1 MGKTLF
7 VKQDSVARLE
17 QDLSNCRVEL
27 AETEKRI
34 NDITQSEVSLKYEV
48 DMHKK
53 MLVSWKIKN
62 DLLSKEVQ
70 QLLKQLDEIKQGKK
84 LTTDTTGDHAMKE
97 EKDTRIQTLE
107 KTMERQRDELK
118 KEREENRMEKGR
130 RIKTKA
136 IKDSYNNVEQEK
148 AKFINELERHKEA
161 LKRLSGEVEK
171 VKDVGNLPEEAHS
184 VFFELGGHV
193 NLGDATKVVD
203 TSAAATA
210 SVVHASTPSVISL
223 PAVGVSGLSPKA
235 TTYSDKRPPFSRPS
249 AEPYKTGRKLVRHR
263 LVKSDEPQGD
273 TEMFDAEGLG
283 KPGPSEAAPQTGFAP
298 SQPLACKCI
307 ATTSTTELQEESVI
321 VGEKSSDAPM
331 LKKSKGSE
339 SLEDNGEEPVTE
351 LAGTNMASKELESAN
366 NPHNLD
372 GTNQEELH
380 DDKPI
385 DFEENQDQAAEV
397 KMRSD
402 DMHRD
407 QIEPENQ
414 QSSLAVGSETE
425 VGELSP
431 ETRKPEGA
439 LEVGEINSPELSGD
453 DKNDEGDLTEEAGD
467 TLDMVADVNESTTV
481 ETDKGAEPTPIA
493 SEVAPTTSS
502 TETSSSRPVT
512 SQSTAH
518 GSATAKTDDVK
529 YC

>member
-171 VKDVGNLPEEAHS
+171 VKDVGNLPEGANAVQLLS
-184 VFFELGGHV
+184 GS
-193 NLGDATKVVD
+193 NVD
-203 TSAAATA
+203 D
-210 SVVHASTPSVISL
+210 L
-223 PAVGVSGLSPKA
+223 
-235 TTYSDKRPPFSRPS
+235 
-249 AEPYKTGRKLVRHR
+249 
-263 LVKSDEPQGD
+263 
-273 TEMFDAEGLG
+273 
-283 KPGPSEAAPQTGFAP
+283 AAPYVSAV
-298 SQPLACKCI
+298 
-307 ATTSTTELQEESVI
+307 ES
-321 VGEKSSDAPM
+321 
-331 LKKSKGSE
+331 
-339 SLEDNGEEPVTE
+339 
-351 LAGTNMASKELESAN
+351 
-366 NPHNLD
+366 
-372 GTNQEELH
+372 
-380 DDKPI
+380 
-385 DFEENQDQAAEV
+385 F
-397 KMRSD
+397 
-402 DMHRD
+402 
-407 QIEPENQ
+407 
-414 QSSLAVGSETE
+414 
-425 VGELSP
+425 
-431 ETRKPEGA
+431 
-439 LEVGEINSPELSGD
+439 
-453 DKNDEGDLTEEAGD
+453 
-467 TLDMVADVNESTTV
+467 
-481 ETDKGAEPTPIA
+481 
-493 SEVAPTTSS
+493 
-502 TETSSSRPVT
+502 
-512 SQSTAH
+512 
-518 GSATAKTDDVK
+518 
-529 YC
+529 